1 LSLDGELTVRMVTKR
16 VTLSIDSVETTGMG
30 FLATATAT
38 ARIDRYAFGI
48 TAAKG
53 MAAPVPH
60 RGPGR
65 RRQAALT
72 ESQDDGVRQRPATGE
87 VLPLAAEPP
96 VSRAFHRCCWRD
108 NRPPVDWR
116 ATMRWQGQLQEGRSC
131 RSDQEPLLTIRS
143 VVGTQPVT
151 NG

>member
-53 MAAPVPH
+53 PAA
-60 RGPGR
+60 RY
-65 RRQAALT
+65 LT
-72 ESQDDGVRQRPATGE
+72 VGLVA
-87 VLPLAAEPP
+87 VAKPL
-96 VSRAFHRCCWRD
+96 
-108 NRPPVDWR
+108 
-116 ATMRWQGQLQEGRSC
+116 
-131 RSDQEPLLTIRS
+131 
-143 VVGTQPVT
+143 
-151 NG
+151 